1 MILGSFRYLHT
12 TWTCSA
18 KLFMKWLSS
27 CGGMSIFSFNFLH
40 LCWPTPQQ
48 LTVVRLVS
56 SGPCSDTYTLPEHTP
71 QNHSGNGWAF
81 VEVKS
86 LSIFDFSPFCSP
98 TVQDLCGIFLH
109 DPRLLWIPIHS
120 LKNPHQTVRFLLRN
134 VKFYFCL
141 FDMIF
146 TNCPALTLAHFT
158 WSQALLDTYALCEDT
173 PWNHLWNG
181 YVLVEVCQ
189 IQISFFPF
197 LWSGKNVCHHFNLWL

>member
-1 MILGSFRYLHT
+1 VSL
-12 TWTCSA
+12 
-18 KLFMKWLSS
+18 
-27 CGGMSIFSFNFLH
+27 FSFDFLH

-48 LTVVRLVS
+48 LTVVHLGS
-56 SGPCSDTYTLPEHTP
+56 SGPCSDTYTLPEHAP
-71 QNHSGNGWAF
+71 QNCSGNGSVF

-120 LKNPHQTVRFLLRN
+120 LKNPHQTVYETVRFLLRN

-146 TNCPALTLAHFT
+146 TNCPALTPGSFHMISGSFG
-158 WSQALLDTYALCEDT
+158 YLCTLWGHSMKPFMKWICSCRGMSSSNFLFPIPVIRKKCVSSFQPLIVAVSDAMKV
-173 PWNHLWNG
+173 WRNFLVWDIYLKCHL
-181 YVLVEVCQ
+181 
-189 IQISFFPF
+189 
-197 LWSGKNVCHHFNLWL
+197 